1 MAAEIPAHPPLLL
14 LSITRIYT
22 SRGEG
27 RAGPYQLRA
36 HTVTMVS
43 AREEE
48 RGALSIHVSMLLMQ
62 EAVVR
67 LPKEEKCWQA
77 GGWDSGRAAW

>member
-1 MAAEIPAHPPLLL
+1 
-14 LSITRIYT
+14 
-22 SRGEG
+22 
-27 RAGPYQLRA
+27 
-36 HTVTMVS
+36 MVS

-48 RGALSIHVSMLLMQ
+48 RGALSIHVSTLLMQ

>member
-48 RGALSIHVSMLLMQ
+48 RGALSIHVSTLLMQ